1 MCFRDRR
8 VSVTSDVP
16 QPLRFPQ
23 HTLLGSCCPPGNSSL
38 LQIRDTHP
46 LPHGGQTW
54 ILRAVNMNT
63 FQFCTQGCC
72 SFIHS
77 TCVN

>member
-8 VSVTSDVP
+8 VPDVP
-16 QPLRFPQ
+16 QPLLFPPA
-23 HTLLGSCCPPGNSSL
+23 HSAALGSCCPLGNSSL
-38 LQIRDTHP
+38 LQIRDTRP

-54 ILRAVNMNT
+54 ILRVVNMT
-63 FQFCTQGCC
+63 IFQFCIQGCC

-77 TCVN
+77 TYVN